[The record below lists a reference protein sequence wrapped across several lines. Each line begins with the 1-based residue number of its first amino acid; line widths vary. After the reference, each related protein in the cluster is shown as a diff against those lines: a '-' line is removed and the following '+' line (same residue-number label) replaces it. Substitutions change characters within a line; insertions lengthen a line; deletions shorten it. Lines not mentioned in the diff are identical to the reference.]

1 MIMNPQGDVS
11 NFGGAL
17 WDEGILV
24 LALPS
29 LVSPETK
36 ITVFYHFL
44 YNITIIPSIPLI
56 GDYNIVTTAQDST
69 MIQVISTSA
78 PMRAAYNNG
87 QATV

>member
-1 MIMNPQGDVS
+1 MNPQGDVS

-24 LALPS
+24 RALPS

-44 YNITIIPSIPLI
+44 YNITIIP
-56 GDYNIVTTAQDST
+56 
-69 MIQVISTSA
+69 
-78 PMRAAYNNG
+78 
-87 QATV
+87 